1 MDEGEKKL
9 EIMKEAHDIAEVA
22 KTALKEKF
30 DSMEAVSLAAIKIA
44 AGNIAATMA
53 FAIYGQTMTDAR
65 EDIIKSMKEYFE
77 TFKKLAN
84 AKGYDGKWKA

>member
-1 MDEGEKKL
+1 MDEDEKKL
-9 EIMKEAHDIAEVA
+9 EIMKEAHDIAKVA

-65 EDIIKSMKEYFE
+65 EDIIKSMNEYFE

>member
-1 MDEGEKKL
+1 MDEDEKKL

-84 AKGYDGKWKA
+84 AQGYDGKWKA